1 MSSSRR
7 GAANKRGCANKNI
20 GDAFLLVWKL
30 ESEHT
35 ERHQNTYQKS
45 FLHSSSLD
53 ENEQSDP
60 NCLSVNPPNKHMK
73 SIFKSINPKKT
84 ASAFFE
90 DSQILKGFE
99 RSFYQPVLTEI
110 SRANGQIAES
120 ALLSFVKIIYEI
132 NTQTK
137 IKKWV

>member
-1 MSSSRR
+1 MYIS
-7 GAANKRGCANKNI
+7 NIRGCANKNI

-30 ESEHT
+30 ESEQT

-45 FLHSSSLD
+45 FLHSSSSLD
-53 ENEQSDP
+53 ENEVVDSNNLQV
-60 NCLSVNPPNKHMK
+60 NCNSNKKLK
-73 SIFKSINPKKT
+73 SLFKSINPNKN
-84 ASAFFE
+84 SSGFFE

-99 RSFYQPVLTEI
+99 KSFYQPILTEI
-110 SRANGQIAES
+110 SRANGQMAEG

-137 IKKWV
+137 IKK